1 MSEQG
6 GLVPSEGVDEGSA
19 AGATEGLEE
28 RAGDGDVLGEPPR
41 GAPED
46 DTQAAGPVDMEPEQ
60 ARTARA
66 EQGSGQQLAEGEG

>member
-1 MSEQG
+1 MG
-6 GLVPSEGVDEGSA
+6 RSA
-19 AGATEGLEE
+19 LAGLELLTG
-28 RAGDGDVLGEPPR
+28 AGGVPR

-66 EQGSGQQLAEGEG
+66 EQGSGQQLQEGEG